1 MKFVDS
7 NEIDTDISSKDVR
20 LFGERLVSKNSIK
33 IGGISK
39 LAAEL
44 ETDIENYRRYMYSSA
59 KWWNFSR
66 LSCGGGRGNKCF
78 SLGYCGFLLSSR
90 FQLDQGEWLT
100 KSHSLDL
107 QPPAFQSLIY
117 YNCIFVDLPFLRQ
130 DTGAVRCTISWHGT
144 RRANSTGHEESGGWT
159 TEEAIC
165 SQQVVRE

>member
-59 KWWNFSR
+59 KW
-66 LSCGGGRGNKCF
+66 
-78 SLGYCGFLLSSR
+78 
-90 FQLDQGEWLT
+90 
-100 KSHSLDL
+100 
-107 QPPAFQSLIY
+107 
-117 YNCIFVDLPFLRQ
+117 
-130 DTGAVRCTISWHGT
+130 
-144 RRANSTGHEESGGWT
+144 
-159 TEEAIC
+159 
-165 SQQVVRE
+165 